1 VAILNG
7 CFSADLSALWSLQ
20 NEESDTLS
28 EIQGF
33 LVTTVLSSTNRRS
46 KPSPFWP
53 YQSLL
58 RMIRLQ
64 NVNKNYGGRPA
75 LVNINL
81 HIALGEFAFLVGP
94 SGAGKSTLMRLLYR
108 EETPTNGNVFIGGV
122 NLNRLHAG
130 QIPLLRRRL
139 GIIFQDFK
147 LLPSQTVFNNVAYV
161 LRALGVDEK
170 EVAKRVNSALAV
182 VNLEHKSDAYPT
194 ELSGGEQQRVGIA
207 RAIVNGPPVLL
218 ADEPTGNLDPATSLE
233 IVQLL
238 ERISQRG
245 TTVLIS
251 THDQPI
257 VNAMRR
263 RVIAL
268 KNGELV
274 ADVDN
279 GIYELEMS

>member
-1 VAILNG
+1 
-7 CFSADLSALWSLQ
+7 
-20 NEESDTLS
+20 
-28 EIQGF
+28 
-33 LVTTVLSSTNRRS
+33 
-46 KPSPFWP
+46 
-53 YQSLL
+53 
-58 RMIRLQ
+58 MIRLQ
-64 NVNKNYGGRPA
+64 NVCKNYGGSPP
-75 LVNINL
+75 LSNINL
-81 HIALGEFAFLVGP
+81 HIGLGEFAFLVGP

-108 EETPTNGNVFIGGV
+108 EEVPTSGNVLISGV
-122 NLNRLHAG
+122 NLNRLSKG

-147 LLPSQTVFNNVAYV
+147 LLNSQTVFNNVAYV
-161 LRALGVDEK
+161 LRALGVDER
-170 EVAKRVNSALAV
+170 EVNKRVSSALAV
-182 VNLEHKSDAYPT
+182 VGLEHKRDSYPT

-268 KNGELV
+268 KGGELV

-279 GIYELEMS
+279 GFYELEMA

>member
-1 VAILNG
+1 
-7 CFSADLSALWSLQ
+7 
-20 NEESDTLS
+20 
-28 EIQGF
+28 
-33 LVTTVLSSTNRRS
+33 
-46 KPSPFWP
+46 
-53 YQSLL
+53 
-58 RMIRLQ
+58 MIRLQ

-122 NLNRLHAG
+122 NLNRLHSG

-182 VNLEHKSDAYPT
+182 VNLEHKFDAYPT

>member
-1 VAILNG
+1 MAM
-7 CFSADLSALWSLQ
+7 F
-20 NEESDTLS
+20 
-28 EIQGF
+28 
-33 LVTTVLSSTNRRS
+33 
-46 KPSPFWP
+46 
-53 YQSLL
+53 
-58 RMIRLQ
+58 
-64 NVNKNYGGRPA
+64 
-75 LVNINL
+75 
-81 HIALGEFAFLVGP
+81 
-94 SGAGKSTLMRLLYR
+94 
-108 EETPTNGNVFIGGV
+108 FIGGV

-182 VNLEHKSDAYPT
+182 VNLEHKFDAYPT